1 MENPC
6 KVTGIEVGN
15 EDSSFVTFYIK
26 RQRQD
31 VAKRSFG
38 PVTQDHNP
46 FMIATSL
53 KGPDTVVIGG
63 TKRLAYLGQ
72 RKRGIGKKN
81 RKVLKVQDSALREFT
96 KVRP

>member
-6 KVTGIEVGN
+6 KVTSIEIGN
-15 EDSSFVTFYIK
+15 EDSSFATFYIK

-31 VAKRSFG
+31 VVKRSFG
-38 PVTQDHNP
+38 PVTQDHIP
-46 FMIATSL
+46 LVIATSF
-53 KGPDTVVIGG
+53 KGPDTVVVGG

-81 RKVLKVQDSALREFT
+81 RKVLKVQDAALREFT
-96 KVRP
+96 EVRS

>member
-15 EDSSFVTFYIK
+15 EDSSFATFYIK

-31 VAKRSFG
+31 VVKRSFG
-38 PVTQDHNP
+38 PVTQGHLP
-46 FMIATSL
+46 LMVATSF
-53 KGPDTVVIGG
+53 KGPDTVVVGG
-63 TKRLAYLGQ
+63 TKRIAYLGQ

-81 RKVLKVQDSALREFT
+81 RKVLKVQDSSLREFT
-96 KVRP
+96 TVRP

>member
-72 RKRGIGKKN
+72 RTRGIGKKN